1 MGRKIEIPING
12 VMYMGDTSPA
22 RDQVEMLSIA
32 TQNGLLPY
40 LVKGVKDITV
50 VSGIAGLNTMTFE
63 RLKELVIRKGEFK
76 RASDDVPLSENLF
89 QDQVHLF
96 MLLLGRALME
106 NVGPFW
112 SLSDDEK
119 TDQTADKK

>member
-1 MGRKIEIPING
+1 MARKIEIQINSE
-12 VMYMGDTSPA
+12 VYVGDTSPA

-40 LVKGVKDITV
+40 LTKNVKDMTI

-76 RASDDVPLSENLF
+76 RASDNVPLSENLF
-89 QDQVHLF
+89 QDQVHFFL
-96 MLLLGRALME
+96 LLLGRALAE

-112 SLSDDEK
+112 NLSSDEN
-119 TDQTADKK
+119 TDEPTEAQ

>member
-1 MGRKIEIPING
+1 MARKIEIQINNE
-12 VMYMGDTSPA
+12 MYVGDTAPA

-32 TQNGLLPY
+32 AQNGLLPY
-40 LVKGVKDITV
+40 LTKNVKDMTIVT
-50 VSGIAGLNTMTFE
+50 GIAALNTMTFE

-76 RASDDVPLSENLF
+76 RASDNVPLSENIF

-96 MLLLGRALME
+96 LLLLGRAMVE

-112 SLSDDEK
+112 NLSDDDK
-119 TDQTADKK
+119 TDKTVDKK